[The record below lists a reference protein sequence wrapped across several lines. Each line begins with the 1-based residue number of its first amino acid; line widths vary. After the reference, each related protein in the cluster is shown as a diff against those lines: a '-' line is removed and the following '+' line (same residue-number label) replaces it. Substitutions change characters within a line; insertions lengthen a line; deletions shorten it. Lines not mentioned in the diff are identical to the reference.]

1 MTCLASNTPVP
12 DQNYPM
18 YTAAMRGMVVTCS
31 GLDKQQKENMKNLV
45 EKMAGVYSSTFHD
58 GVTHLVTNKAMS
70 AKYDVAAR
78 KEIPV
83 LLSSWVEEV
92 WRVSASETVSAADPR
107 FRDHRYI
114 YSLPEAGSDNLRS
127 PVREG

>member
-31 GLDKQQKENMKNLV
+31 GLDKQQKENMRNLV

-107 FRDHRYI
+107 FRDHR
-114 YSLPEAGSDNLRS
+114 
-127 PVREG
+127 